1 MNSLKD
7 LLANNRRWA
16 DQVTAQDPAFFEQLS
31 QQQAPRYL
39 WIGCSDSRVPAT
51 QIVDLPPGE
60 IFVHR
65 NVANVVVHTDL
76 NALSTIQFAVDVLKV
91 KHILVVG
98 HYGCGGV
105 GAVLKES
112 RLGLIDNWLR
122 HITDI
127 AMKHADKLD
136 PAQDFALRH
145 ARLCELNALEQALN
159 VCHTTVVQEAWERG
173 QELAVH
179 ALDIRPGQRPH
190 PGSGTGRAQPGTTAG
205 RVRGSHYRT
214 DQPLAIAGMS
224 GDSFRTDSAP
234 APVGAYPHA
243 RRVGNLLFLSGV
255 GPRQPGDNAIPGNQY
270 AADGQLIDYDIEAQC
285 HQVFANVRAV
295 LEASGAAWSSLVD
308 VTVFLTDMQRDFAA
322 YNRLYA
328 EYFEGIDAC
337 RTTLGI
343 RSLPTPI
350 AIELKCVAALE
361 NGNA

>member
-16 DQVTAQDPAFFEQLS
+16 AETTAKEPDFFAKLAS
-31 QQQAPRYL
+31 QQSPKYL

-122 HITDI
+122 HIGDI
-127 AMKHADKLD
+127 ALRHADKLD
-136 PAQDFALRH
+136 PATAFAVRH
-145 ARLCELNALEQALN
+145 ARLCELNAIEQAVN
-159 VCHTTVVQEAWERG
+159 VCHSTIVREAWDRG

-179 ALDIRPGQRPH
+179 AWIYGLDNGHIADLGLD
-190 PGSGTGRAQPGTTAG
+190 
-205 RVRGSHYRT
+205 VRG
-214 DQPLAIAGMS
+214 
-224 GDSFRTDSAP
+224 
-234 APVGAYPHA
+234 
-243 RRVGNLLFLSGV
+243 NE
-255 GPRQPGDNAIPGNQY
+255 
-270 AADGQLIDYDIEAQC
+270 QLP
-285 HQVFANVRAV
+285 
-295 LEASGAAWSSLVD
+295 
-308 VTVFLTDMQRDFAA
+308 AA
-322 YNRLYA
+322 YAGVLA
-328 EYFEGIDAC
+328 
-337 RTTLGI
+337 
-343 RSLPTPI
+343 SL
-350 AIELKCVAALE
+350 AQRWSAA
-361 NGNA
+361 A